1 MFDVVSYILGL
12 VKGKDVGKQTVVI
25 EGDAYTFTDTNS
37 DGNIV
42 VTKEE

>member
-12 VKGKDVGKQTVVI
+12 TKGKEDGKQTVVL
-25 EGDAYTFTDTNS
+25 EGDAYTFTDANS